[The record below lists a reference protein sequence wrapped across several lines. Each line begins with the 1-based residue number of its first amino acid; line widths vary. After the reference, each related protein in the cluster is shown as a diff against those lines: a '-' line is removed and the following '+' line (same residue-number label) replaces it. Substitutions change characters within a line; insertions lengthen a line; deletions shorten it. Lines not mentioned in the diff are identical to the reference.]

1 MRTSLLAALRRAKRR
16 VWRMKIY
23 VSVDMEGI
31 AGIVVREQLRRGE
44 ALYEEGRRLLTA
56 EVNALVA
63 AIFAFRAPDEL
74 MATAE
79 LGSPGSPGSP
89 GQPGQPRAAGVG
101 AGGVCSATEVI
112 VKDAHGTGFN
122 FHVEHLHEGAEYV
135 LGPSRMEKRFPG
147 LDETFDGAMLIGYH
161 AMAGT
166 AEAVR
171 DHSYVPTEWQSLSL
185 NGRAVGEI
193 AVDALFFG
201 LHGVPVLLVS
211 GDDKACAE
219 ARDVLPGVVTY
230 ETKRAFGKHVAITRA
245 PARVYRE
252 LPDIVAQALA
262 SLGDRRPK
270 REPGG
275 ETMAA
280 REDEGGAD
288 CGAGSAARPGAESG
302 GAVPAVA
309 PLRWEGPYELIVK
322 LAATE
327 LADARYFDGVN
338 AVRQDGTT
346 ALYRGADLLDVLARG
361 L

>member
-1 MRTSLLAALRRAKRR
+1 
-16 VWRMKIY
+16 MKIY

-63 AIFAFRAPDEL
+63 AILA
-74 MATAE
+74 
-79 LGSPGSPGSP
+79 S
-89 GQPGQPRAAGVG
+89 
-101 AGGVCSATEVI
+101 CATEII

-147 LDETFDGAMLIGYH
+147 LDATFDGAMLIGYH

-171 DHSYVPTEWQSLSL
+171 DHSYVPTEWPSLTL

-193 AVDALFFG
+193 ALDALLFG
-201 LHGVPVLLVS
+201 IHEVPVLLVS

-219 ARDVLPGVVTY
+219 AREVLPGVVTY

-252 LPDIVAQALA
+252 LPDIVARALD
-262 SLGDRRPK
+262 GR
-270 REPGG
+270 
-275 ETMAA
+275 AA
-280 REDEGGAD
+280 R
-288 CGAGSAARPGAESG
+288 SP
-302 GAVPAVA
+302 VA
-309 PLRWEGPYELIVK
+309 PLRWDGPYELVVK
-322 LAATE
+322 LAGTE
-327 LADARYFDGVN
+327 LADARYFDGVH